1 MGGGADRDYTPPV
14 GRLDDIAAR
23 NKNPKWFK
31 GQIAFGVRSVF
42 LLVILGLLL
51 FTNWAL
57 APEDDRPGI
66 TVVPGPVAKDP
77 AVRDVKLWTPP
88 RARGSAAPQPERP

>member
-1 MGGGADRDYTPPV
+1 V
-14 GRLDDIAAR
+14 GRLDDIATR
-23 NKNPKWFK
+23 NRNPKWFK
-31 GQIAFGVRSVF
+31 GQVAFGLRSVF

-66 TVVPGPVAKDP
+66 NVVPGPVAKDP
-77 AVRDVKLWTPP
+77 AVRDVKLWSP
-88 RARGSAAPQPERP
+88 RARGSAAAPSTAPAK